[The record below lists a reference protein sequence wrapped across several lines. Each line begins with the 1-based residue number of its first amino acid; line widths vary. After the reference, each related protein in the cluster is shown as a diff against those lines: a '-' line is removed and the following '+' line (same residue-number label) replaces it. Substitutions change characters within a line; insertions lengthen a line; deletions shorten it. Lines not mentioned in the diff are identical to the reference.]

1 MDWVYSEAQ
10 DELQRTVRRFVQDKQ
25 PMSAVRQAMGTEAGY
40 DPAVWRQMAAQ
51 LGLQALGIPEE
62 YGGAGCGH
70 VELGIVLDE
79 LGRALYPGP
88 YFSSAVL
95 AAGTL
100 LACGDEA
107 AKKELLPGLA
117 LGETI
122 GTTAWVEDSGRW
134 DVAEVSMQ
142 AARSGD
148 GYVLTGRKNF
158 VTDGHIADLILVA
171 ARTRTGLSLFAV
183 TADAPGLSRTALPT
197 LDPTRRLARLDFT
210 RERSTGAPSSSSAI
224 ERDES
229 PVIAVP
235 SRPGRPRRGR

>member
-1 MDWVYSEAQ
+1 MERAAFVDWVYSEEQ
-10 DELQRTVRRFVQDKQ
+10 DELQRTVRRFVRDKQ
-25 PMSAVRQAMGTEAGY
+25 PMPAVRQVMGTEAGY
-40 DPAVWRQMAAQ
+40 DPAVWRQMAGQ

-88 YFSSAVL
+88 FFSSAVL

-100 LACGDEA
+100 LACGDEG

-117 LGETI
+117 SGEII

-148 GYVLTGRKNF
+148 GYVLT
-158 VTDGHIADLILVA
+158 
-171 ARTRTGLSLFAV
+171 LSL
-183 TADAPGLSRTALPT
+183 
-197 LDPTRRLARLDFT
+197 
-210 RERSTGAPSSSSAI
+210 I
-224 ERDES
+224 H
-229 PVIAVP
+229 I
-235 SRPGRPRRGR
+235 